1 MKKSVFQCALL
12 VLLVTAVSACQ
23 STVEKTP
30 LVHAHRGGMALY
42 PENTIPAM
50 IHAVSIGAPVLELD
64 LHVSKDHQVVV
75 SHDAYFHAVK
85 AYTPA
90 GDTIPEEQMK
100 SYKLYAMNY
109 DSISKYDVGTH
120 PNPRFPQRKSLKCKV
135 PLVSELI
142 DSVENYTKTHSL
154 PLVSYNIEIKSDPSK
169 DGIFTPDY
177 KIFADLCISVLL
189 TKKLG
194 NRLLVQCFDVRT
206 LNYLHERYPTLR
218 LSYLVED
225 HVTPFDEQMKR
236 LSFTPQVY
244 SPEYDLVTKELVQ
257 KAHARHMEVAPWT
270 VDNRSDV
277 FRLKQL
283 GVDAIITNQ
292 PDSVM
297 HWLH

>member
-1 MKKSVFQCALL
+1 M
-12 VLLVTAVSACQ
+12 
-23 STVEKTP
+23 
-30 LVHAHRGGMALY
+30 
-42 PENTIPAM
+42 
-50 IHAVSIGAPVLELD
+50 
-64 LHVSKDHQVVV
+64 
-75 SHDAYFHAVK
+75 
-85 AYTPA
+85 
-90 GDTIPEEQMK
+90 
-100 SYKLYAMNY
+100 
-109 DSISKYDVGTH
+109 
-120 PNPRFPQRKSLKCKV
+120 
-135 PLVSELI
+135 
-142 DSVENYTKTHSL
+142 
-154 PLVSYNIEIKSDPSK
+154 
-169 DGIFTPDY
+169 
-177 KIFADLCISVLL
+177 
-189 TKKLG
+189 
-194 NRLLVQCFDVRT
+194 LVQCFDVRT